1 MSVNKVILIG
11 NLGQDPDIKV
21 VGDTF
26 LATFSLA
33 LSEKYKNKG
42 GEQVEK
48 TEWVN
53 CLAWGKLAEIFE
65 KYVKKGHKI
74 YIEGNLKTD
83 SWEKEG
89 IRHYKTSVIIE
100 SLQML
105 TGNKPLRESDP
116 NASPEE
122 ADDLPF

>member
-1 MSVNKVILIG
+1 MNEYFYS
-11 NLGQDPDIKV
+11 
-21 VGDTF
+21 
-26 LATFSLA
+26 
-33 LSEKYKNKG
+33 
-42 GEQVEK
+42 
-48 TEWVN
+48 N